1 MVRRMLCY
9 YHTMIFPINE
19 TIFRTLFLEEL
30 YFKIRS
36 VRIII
41 KKTEGL
47 KSVEISIL
55 DSKVELDVCK
65 NSNNWTRDCSSIIFP
80 ENEVNGLLLDIVA
93 SS

>member
-1 MVRRMLCY
+1 M
-9 YHTMIFPINE
+9 
-19 TIFRTLFLEEL
+19 
-30 YFKIRS
+30 
-36 VRIII
+36 
-41 KKTEGL
+41 
-47 KSVEISIL
+47 EISIL

>member
-41 KKTEGL
+41 QKRKG
-47 KSVEISIL
+47 
-55 DSKVELDVCK
+55 
-65 NSNNWTRDCSSIIFP
+65 
-80 ENEVNGLLLDIVA
+80 
-93 SS
+93 

>member
-1 MVRRMLCY
+1 MLCY

-55 DSKVELDVCK
+55 DLKVELDVCIIS
-65 NSNNWTRDCSSIIFP
+65 NNNWTRDCSSIIFP